1 MSLLDLLKNQMAGEA
16 TSQMSQ
22 QLGLGKAETEKAVGA
37 ALPTL
42 LAALAGNAMKKE
54 GASAL
59 SNALDRDH
67 DGSILDDVV
76 GFLGG
81 GDKKPGDGI
90 LKHVLGGKR
99 GAVEAEV
106 ARETNLSPSAVSS
119 LLPMLAPLIMGA
131 LGREK
136 RKSGL
141 DVAGLAGL
149 LSKEGQEAKKAAPS
163 GLSMLGAFLD
173 QDGDGIGADDIADA
187 GKGILGKLF

>member
-1 MSLLDLLKNQMAGEA
+1 MSLLDMLKNQMAGDA
-16 TSQMSQ
+16 TNQVSQ
-22 QLGLGKAETEKAVGA
+22 QLGIGKAETEKAVGA

-42 LAALAGNAMKKE
+42 MAALAGNAMKKE

-67 DGSILDDVV
+67 DGSILDDVA
-76 GFLGG
+76 GFLGR
-81 GDKKPGDGI
+81 GDNKPGDGI
-90 LKHVLGGKR
+90 LKHVLGAKR

-136 RKSGL
+136 RKGGL
-141 DVAGLAGL
+141 DVGGLAGL
-149 LSKEGQEAKKAAPS
+149 LSKEGQEARKAAPS

-173 QDGDGIGADDIADA
+173 QDGDGIGADDIANA